1 MTSFAENVA
10 FNMAGTWSAAQDKVI
25 DQWMNSEGHRANI
38 MADNNLMA
46 IGTYYK
52 EAEREFYFTQL
63 FAALG

>member
-1 MTSFAENVA
+1 
-10 FNMAGTWSAAQDKVI
+10 MAGTWSAAQDKVI